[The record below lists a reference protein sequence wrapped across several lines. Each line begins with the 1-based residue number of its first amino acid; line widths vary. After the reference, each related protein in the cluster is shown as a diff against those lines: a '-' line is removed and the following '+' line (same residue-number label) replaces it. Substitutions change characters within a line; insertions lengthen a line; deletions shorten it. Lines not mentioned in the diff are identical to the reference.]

1 MDATATGAGAGPGMS
16 GLTEDAAGRLPFRL
30 LFTVILFLGSFLLFL
45 IQPLFA
51 RAVLPV
57 LGGSPSVWNTAM
69 LFYQAALL
77 VGYAYAHALQR
88 LPFRAQAG
96 VHLGLFTA
104 AALTL
109 PIGIRAIGGAETGD
123 AAALWLL
130 QLLTLSI
137 GPVFVA
143 VSAQAPLM
151 QAWFARSPDPEA
163 ASPFFLYAAS
173 NAGSLAGLLAY
184 PFLLEPLTA
193 LPTQQTIWSAGYLL
207 LLGLIALGAFTIL
220 RSGARP
226 PATAAE
232 SATAHGR
239 RPVTW
244 GRRLHWVLLAAVP
257 SGLMLSTTTH
267 LTTDIMAMPLLWVL
281 PLAAYLIS
289 FILVFSAGGPRATR
303 IAVWLA
309 PIALLLFGAAGLLSV
324 GQAATFYGL
333 ASLLL
338 LLVVATAL
346 HGTLAGDRPAAA
358 QLTEFYLWMS
368 LGGVVG
374 GLFPALVAP
383 QVFDWVY
390 EHPILLLAAA
400 LLVPAKPLTRAIG
413 GLWRGMGVGAR
424 ALRILVPPLALAL
437 GWVLGMGISVTDPE
451 PWQVAA
457 ILLMV
462 GLAVLA
468 IGRPM
473 LFTFILANIMLG
485 LGGWQQ
491 IDISTIEKAR
501 QRSFFGIYTIENSN
515 SARTRRL
522 LHGTT
527 LHGAQS
533 LDPAKSREPLTYYA
547 PMSGVGLA
555 MRAAPALFGGGA
567 RIAVVGLGTGSLAC
581 YASPSEDWTLFEIDP
596 LMVSLATDP
605 AVFSYLSQCKP
616 DARIVV
622 GDARLKLADEPA
634 ARFDLLAVDAFSSD
648 AIPLHLLTREA
659 FETYRRTLSNQGILL
674 VHVSNRFLELEP
686 VVAAIAKELGMS
698 ARALTYFPGVDGRA
712 KGYNASIWIALGRN
726 EAAMARFVQATGAQA
741 DWLPIEPRE
750 GVPAWTDSFASV
762 LPVLKPLW
770 EQL

>member
-1 MDATATGAGAGPGMS
+1 MDAALSTDPAPATAA
-16 GLTEDAAGRLPFRL
+16 RLPVRP
-30 LFTVILFLGSFLLFL
+30 LFVAILFLGSFLLFL

-51 RAVLPV
+51 RLVLPV

-88 LPFRAQAG
+88 LSFRVQAG
-96 VHLGLFTA
+96 LHLAVFAA

-109 PIGIRAIGGAETGD
+109 PIGIRAIGGADTGD
-123 AAALWLL
+123 GAALWLL
-130 QLLTLSI
+130 QLLALSI

-151 QAWFARSPDPEA
+151 QAWFARSTDPAA

-193 LPTQQTIWSAGYLL
+193 LPSQQALWSAGYL
-207 LLGLIALGAFTIL
+207 GLFALVALGAYTIL
-220 RSGARP
+220 KGGVQP
-226 PATAAE
+226 PATLPDTVSGPAA
-232 SATAHGR
+232 

-267 LTTDIMAMPLLWVL
+267 ITTDIMAMPLLWVL

-289 FILVFSAGGPRATR
+289 FILVFSGAGTRATR
-303 IAVWLA
+303 VAVFGA
-309 PIALLLFGAAGLLSV
+309 PFALIGFGAAGLLAV
-324 GQAATFYGL
+324 GQAATVYGL
-333 ASLLL
+333 ASLVLL
-338 LLVVATAL
+338 LIVATAL
-346 HGTLAGDRPAAA
+346 HGTLAADRPTAAG
-358 QLTEFYLWMS
+358 LTEFYLLMS
-368 LGGVVG
+368 LGGVLG

-400 LLVPAKPLTRAIG
+400 LLVPARPLTRRIGQLWHGRG
-413 GLWRGMGVGAR
+413 GLPR
-424 ALRILVPPLALAL
+424 ALRILVPPLVVAL
-437 GWVLGMGISVTDPE
+437 GWWLGASFRLVDTPPLQIAA
-451 PWQVAA
+451 VA
-457 ILLMV
+457 LMV

-468 IGRPM
+468 IGRPLM
-473 LFTFILANIMLG
+473 FAFILANLMLA

-491 IDISTIEKAR
+491 IDISTIDKAR

-515 SARTRRL
+515 STQTRRL

-533 LDPAKSREPLTYYA
+533 LDPAKSRMPLTYYA
-547 PMSGVGLA
+547 PLSGVGLA
-555 MRAAPALFGGGA
+555 MQAAPALFGADA
-567 RIAVVGLGTGSLAC
+567 RIGVVGLGTGSLSC
-581 YASPSEDWTLFEIDP
+581 YATPTEDWTVFEIDP

-605 AVFSYLSQCKP
+605 AVFSFIAQCKP
-616 DARIVV
+616 DIRVVV
-622 GDARLKLADEPA
+622 GDARLKLAEEPA
-634 ARFDLLAVDAFSSD
+634 DRFDILAVDAFSSD

-659 FETYRRTLSNQGILL
+659 FETYRRTLSPDGVLL
-674 VHVSNRFLELEP
+674 VHVSNRFLDLEP
-686 VVAAIAKELGMS
+686 VVAAIAKEMGLS
-698 ARALTYFPGVDGRA
+698 ARQRFYQPDEEGRA
-712 KGYNASIWIALGRN
+712 ESYNASIWIALTAN
-726 EAAMARFVQATGAQA
+726 EDAMVRFTEATGQGG
-741 DWLPIEPRE
+741 DWVPIAPRA
-750 GVPAWTDSFASV
+750 GVPAWTDGFASI
-762 LPVLKPLW
+762 LPVLKPFW
-770 EQL
+770 ERF